1 MLDTVVFLGPSL
13 PADRARQILEAD
25 YRPPARRGDIYQAA
39 EAGAKVI
46 CLIDGVFFQDCS
58 VAHKEVL
65 YALGRGCRVLGASS
79 MGALRAAELD
89 VYGMEG
95 VGEIYMAYKRGDLV
109 SDDEVALI
117 FDPYTL
123 EPLSEPLVN
132 IRYNL
137 KIARA
142 RGLIEGRTEE
152 LLLEIASHLYFP
164 NRSYK
169 KIAEL
174 AEGLL
179 PYGELQSLEAF
190 LESERRDLKMEDAM
204 LALRRTRE
212 VRDEG

>member
-1 MLDTVVFLGPSL
+1 LLDTVVFLGPSL

-95 VGEIYMAYKRGDLV
+95 VGEIYKAYKRGDLV